1 MSVSAEAAV
10 HDMALY
16 DAMRALA
23 VAQTP
28 DIRDGRMFGAPAVYI
43 GRRMA
48 ACVLGA
54 EVGLRVPAD
63 IAAAACRSG
72 RARPFTPYGKRPMR
86 EGIALDMAPDKLADA
101 SDLVAAAICFAR
113 ANNAG

>member
-1 MSVSAEAAV
+1 MTMSAEAAV

-16 DAMRALA
+16 DALRSLA
-23 VAQTP
+23 FARRP

-54 EVGLRVPAD
+54 QVGLRVPAD
-63 IAAAACRSG
+63 IAASACGCG

-86 EGIALDMAPDKLADA
+86 EWIALDMTADKLADA
-101 SDLVAAAICFAR
+101 SDLVAAAICFAE
-113 ANNAG
+113 ANNAV